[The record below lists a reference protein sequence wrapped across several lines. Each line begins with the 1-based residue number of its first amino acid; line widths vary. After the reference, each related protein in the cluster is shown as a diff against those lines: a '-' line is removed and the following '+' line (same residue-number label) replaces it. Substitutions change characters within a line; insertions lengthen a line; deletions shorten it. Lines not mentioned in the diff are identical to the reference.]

1 VKSRLAIII
10 LAFCAFTGAN
20 LYASDILTLAKAS
33 ELALARS
40 KTLQQALLSVDSS
53 LIAEKA
59 QGYETLP
66 QASLSLGG
74 GLSYPTSS
82 GATVADST
90 SLSASLSL
98 SQTIYDGGKNA
109 VLAAIDKLAT
119 KSAREEARA
128 AYLDVIEST
137 EKAYYAVLEAQAGM
151 EAAES
156 DLVAA
161 KAHQSIAQAKFDAGM
176 VIKAA
181 VIEAQAETAAKET
194 SLSQA
199 TKTLAVAKAKLKS
212 ITGVGAQ
219 PQAVDF
225 LAYGTLMT
233 TLMTQG
239 DQATDSMIAKLNAT
253 ALSNN
258 PAIAVSTI
266 AVAQAES
273 EIAAARTAY
282 LPTVSAAWSH
292 EASYTAVGGVD
303 LASGGG
309 FSITVSVPLDF
320 CATKNAVEAKGVEA
334 QKAALSKDIGVDNLS
349 LEIQSAAY
357 DLISA
362 ARSVSSSQK
371 ALEYAESSYSVELE
385 RYKLS
390 KASSSEL
397 SDAEA
402 LVSSSRS
409 ALISARYAFL
419 SGISTLKNLAGL
431 DGDSLLLALSR

>member
-1 VKSRLAIII
+1 MAIIA
-10 LAFCAFTGAN
+10 LALFALIGAN
-20 LYASDILTLAKAS
+20 IYASDTLTLAKAS

-53 LIAEKA
+53 LLAEKA
-59 QGYETLP
+59 QSFETLP

-74 GLSYPTSS
+74 GLSYPPSS
-82 GATVADST
+82 GATVADSA
-90 SLSASLSL
+90 SVSVSLSL

-109 VLAAIDKLAT
+109 VLAAIDKLGT

-128 AYLDVIEST
+128 TYLDVIQST

-156 DLVAA
+156 DLVAF
-161 KAHQSIAQAKFDAGM
+161 KAHQSLAQAKFDAGM

-181 VIEAQAETAAKET
+181 VLEAQAETAAKET

-199 TKTLAVAKAKLKS
+199 GKTLAVAKAKLKS
-212 ITGVGAQ
+212 IIGVTSL

-225 LAYGTLMT
+225 SAYATLMT
-233 TLMTQG
+233 TLMGLG
-239 DQATDSMIAKLNAT
+239 DQATDSMIAKLNVT

-258 PAIAVSTI
+258 PSIAVSAI

-273 EIAAARTAY
+273 EIAAARAAY

-292 EASYTAVGGVD
+292 EASYTAAGGID

-309 FSITVSVPLDF
+309 FSLAVSIPLDVWV
-320 CATKNAVEAKGVEA
+320 TKNAVETKTAEA
-334 QKAALSKDIGVDNLS
+334 QKTALSKDIDADNLS
-349 LEIQSAAY
+349 LEIQGAVY
-357 DLISA
+357 ELISA

-385 RYKLS
+385 LYRLS

-397 SDAEA
+397 SDAET
-402 LVSSSRS
+402 LVSSNRS

-419 SGISTLKNLAGL
+419 SAISTLKNLAGL

>member
-1 VKSRLAIII
+1 MKSRLAIII
-10 LAFCAFTGAN
+10 LAFFALIGAN
-20 LYASDILTLAKAS
+20 LYASDSLTLAKAD

-53 LIAEKA
+53 LLAEKA
-59 QGYETLP
+59 QGYSALP
-66 QASLSLGG
+66 QAALSVGG
-74 GLSYPTSS
+74 GLSYPSS
-82 GATVADST
+82 ATATIVDST
-90 SLSASLSL
+90 SVSASFSL
-98 SQTIYDGGKNA
+98 TQTIYDGGKNA
-109 VLAAIDKLAT
+109 LLAAIDKLAT
-119 KSAREEARA
+119 KSARENARA
-128 AYLDVIEST
+128 AYLEVIEST

-156 DLVAA
+156 DLLAS
-161 KAHQSIAQAKFDAGM
+161 KAHQGIAQAKFDAGM

-194 SLSQA
+194 AVSQA

-212 ITGVGAQ
+212 LTGVGSP
-219 PQAVDF
+219 PQAVDVSV
-225 LAYGTLMT
+225 YGALMT
-233 TLMTQG
+233 RLMALEDHETE
-239 DQATDSMIAKLNAT
+239 SIIARLGA
-253 ALSNN
+253 AAISNN
-258 PAIAVSTI
+258 PSIAASTI

-282 LPTVSAAWSH
+282 GPTVAAAWSH
-292 EASYTAVGGVD
+292 EASFIGTGGVD

-309 FSITVSVPLDF
+309 LSITVSVPLDF
-320 CATKNAVEAKGVEA
+320 LVTKNAVETKALEA
-334 QKAALSKDIGVDNLS
+334 RNAILSKDIAAENLS
-349 LEIQSAAY
+349 LEIQSAVY

-371 ALEYAESSYSVELE
+371 ALEYAENSYSVELE
-385 RYKLS
+385 LYKLS

-397 SDAEA
+397 SDAET

-409 ALISARYAFL
+409 SLISARYAFL
-419 SGISTLKNLAGL
+419 SGLSALKGLAGL

>member
-1 VKSRLAIII
+1 MKSRLAIIA
-10 LAFCAFTGAN
+10 LALFALIGAN
-20 LYASDILTLAKAS
+20 IYASDTLTLAKAS

-53 LIAEKA
+53 LLAEKA
-59 QGYETLP
+59 QSFETLP

-82 GATVADST
+82 GATVADSA
-90 SLSASLSL
+90 SVSASLSL

-109 VLAAIDKLAT
+109 ILAAIDKLGT

-128 AYLDVIEST
+128 AYLDVVEST

-156 DLVAA
+156 DLVAS
-161 KAHQSIAQAKFDAGM
+161 KAHQSLAQAKFDAGM

-181 VIEAQAETAAKET
+181 VLEAQAETAAKET

-199 TKTLAVAKAKLKS
+199 AKTFAVAKAKLKS
-212 ITGVGAQ
+212 IIGVASL

-225 LAYGTLMT
+225 SAYATLMT
-233 TLMTQG
+233 TLMGLG
-239 DQATDSMIAKLNAT
+239 DQATDSMIAKLNVT

-258 PAIAVSTI
+258 PSIAVSAIDVT
-266 AVAQAES
+266 QAES

-292 EASYTAVGGVD
+292 EASYTAAGGID

-309 FSITVSVPLDF
+309 FSIAVSIPLDVWV
-320 CATKNAVEAKGVEA
+320 TKNAVEAKTAEA
-334 QKAALSKDIGVDNLS
+334 QKAALSKDIDADNLS
-349 LEIQSAAY
+349 LEIQGAVY
-357 DLISA
+357 ELISA

-385 RYKLS
+385 LYRLS

-397 SDAEA
+397 SDAET
-402 LVSSSRS
+402 LVSSNRS

-419 SGISTLKNLAGL
+419 SAISTLKNLAGL